1 MTTPGDRPQ
10 QLISDILT
18 GRLRTERVLRDTSA
32 TEDRRK
38 PTVDR
43 KVADAQAAAI
53 LSMALADLGEE
64 NAIPIEALAHC
75 LAAVLVTAR
84 QSFFQVND
92 LSDRRLQE
100 TMPLIS
106 HLSVLAE
113 SMVDIG
119 DRAEAQAERATRSAH
134 PDPGPNTPKAG
145 GPPHIG
151 LRRV

>member
-1 MTTPGDRPQ
+1 MTAGDRQ
-10 QLISDILT
+10 QPLLSDILT
-18 GRLRTERVLRDTSA
+18 GRLRSDRVLRDTA
-32 TEDRRK
+32 DTDDRRK

-64 NAIPIEALAHC
+64 NAIPIGVLAHT
-75 LAAVLVTAR
+75 LAAVLATTR
-84 QSFFQVND
+84 QSFFQVHD

-100 TMPLIS
+100 AMPMIS

-113 SMVDIG
+113 SMVELG
-119 DRAEAQAERATRSAH
+119 DRAAAQADRDARTQYV
-134 PDPGPNTPKAG
+134 DPPPAG
-145 GPPHIG
+145 SPRNG

>member
-1 MTTPGDRPQ
+1 MATGDGPQ
-10 QLISDILT
+10 PLISDILT
-18 GRLRTERVLRDTSA
+18 GRLRSDRVLRNAADA
-32 TEDRRK
+32 EDRRK
-38 PTVDR
+38 PAVDR

-64 NAIPIEALAHC
+64 NAVPIEALAHC
-75 LAAVLVTAR
+75 LAAVLATAR

-100 TMPLIS
+100 AMPMIS

-113 SMVDIG
+113 SMVVLG
-119 DRAEAQAERATRSAH
+119 DRAEAQTDRAVRAQS
-134 PDPGPNTPKAG
+134 PEPGPAG
-145 GPPHIG
+145 PRSGPPRNG